1 MPLIFLFLVAMLTG
15 IYFLSENSEASKTQ
29 AIVTE
34 NNVRVTNMLIYR
46 NAVATYVDA
55 NPTYTGTV
63 PDNSLALPSWF
74 RKMHGV
80 ENYVSGGTGYIF
92 SNDRPELAFLIAKK
106 TESITV
112 GIKKNGVLVHPS
124 EGSTGIALPS
134 SIPNDSVVILQ

>member
-15 IYFLSENSEASKTQ
+15 IYFMSENSESSKAQ
-29 AIVTE
+29 ALITE
-34 NNVRVTNMLIYR
+34 NNVRVTNMLVYR
-46 NAVATYVDA
+46 NAIATYVDA

-63 PDNSLALPSWF
+63 ADASLPLPSWF
-74 RKMHGV
+74 RKMHGI
-80 ENYVSGGTGYIF
+80 ENYVSGGIGYIY
-92 SNDRPELAFLIAKK
+92 SVDRPELAYLIAKK
-106 TESITV
+106 TESVTV